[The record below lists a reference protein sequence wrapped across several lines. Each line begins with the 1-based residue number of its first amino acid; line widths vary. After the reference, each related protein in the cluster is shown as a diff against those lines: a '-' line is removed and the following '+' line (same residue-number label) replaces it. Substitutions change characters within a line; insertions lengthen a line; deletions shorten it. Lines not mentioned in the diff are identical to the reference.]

1 VKYEK
6 IFLEKFE
13 IVPVLFSRLKEYFE
27 LYNFERPHQS
37 YSRKN
42 TCRNLLGKICC
53 QKFSM
58 INELKDKQTHLNR
71 P

>member
-13 IVPVLFSRLKEYFE
+13 TVPVLLSRLKEYFG

-37 YSRKN
+37 IVGKTPAEIYWGRDVVKN
-42 TCRNLLGKICC
+42 
-53 QKFSM
+53 SA
-58 INELKDKQTHLNR
+58 
-71 P
+71 